1 MYVTILAFQR
11 SELNQ
16 YSTFHPG
23 CPEGCHQKHRT
34 PRPEESKILPTGS
47 MTLPYC
53 LVKIAAL
60 RDISA
65 DLHLAKAAVVNMQQ
79 EAEDAVHEDEGD
91 KGTQQLIMSG
101 EQHQSEISH
110 QD

>member
-23 CPEGCHQKHRT
+23 CPEGCHQKNST
-34 PRPEESKILPTGS
+34 PRPEESKILLAGS
-47 MTLPYC
+47 MHRPGC
-53 LVKIAAL
+53 PIGMVIL
-60 RDISA
+60 RDVTA
-65 DLHLAKAAVVNMQQ
+65 DLHLAEAAVVDVQQ

-91 KGTQQLIMSG
+91 KGTHQLIMSG